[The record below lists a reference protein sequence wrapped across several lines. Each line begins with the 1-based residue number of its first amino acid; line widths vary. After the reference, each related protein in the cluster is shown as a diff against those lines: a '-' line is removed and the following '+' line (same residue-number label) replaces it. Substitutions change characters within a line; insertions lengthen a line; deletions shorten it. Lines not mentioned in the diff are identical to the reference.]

1 MRAAVAAKEREVR
14 QALSERQTAMAREAS
29 KLQLIQGELQKLQ
42 EQERQDIDILRRRLE
57 QCDRELVFLKQDFE
71 AKERAY
77 HDAKEAHEEKCAEKV
92 RIHEHLK
99 IIVMSAEERKE
110 KKLSE
115 LLAKME
121 SEEQANG
128 AAPPT

>member
-1 MRAAVAAKEREVR
+1 MRATVAAKEQEVR

-29 KLQLIQGELQKLQ
+29 KLSLIQGELQKLQ

-57 QCDRELVFLKQDFE
+57 QCDRELVYLKGDYE
-71 AKERAY
+71 SKERLY
-77 HDAKEAHEEKCAEKV
+77 RDAKEAHEEKCAEKV
-92 RIHEHLK
+92 RIHEHLR

>member
-1 MRAAVAAKEREVR
+1 MSTGGTR
-14 QALSERQTAMAREAS
+14 S
-29 KLQLIQGELQKLQ
+29 
-42 EQERQDIDILRRRLE
+42 
-57 QCDRELVFLKQDFE
+57 
-71 AKERAY
+71 
-77 HDAKEAHEEKCAEKV
+77 AKEAHEEKCAEKV

-121 SEEQANG
+121 AED
-128 AAPPT
+128 AAGDPPPA